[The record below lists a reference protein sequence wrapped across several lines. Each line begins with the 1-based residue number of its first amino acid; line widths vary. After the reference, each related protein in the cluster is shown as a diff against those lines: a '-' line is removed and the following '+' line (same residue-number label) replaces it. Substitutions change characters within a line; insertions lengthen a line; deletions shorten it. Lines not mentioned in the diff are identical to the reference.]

1 MSSDRSSDLMVL
13 AVQGKRF
20 SKD

>member
-1 MSSDRSSDLMVL
+1 VTE

-20 SKD
+20 